1 MILSG
6 STPAS
11 LPIAML
17 ALSVLALLIGPGC
30 ASTTIDTE
38 GPVELRPLPQPV
50 EILVYDFA
58 FRKDQVSPESALG
71 ARLYDLVESESKD
84 ERQDKVGSD
93 VAKKLSETIVAG
105 LQSIGLKAQRV
116 PHGSDVTAVPAIGI
130 LKIEGQFMDVDAG
143 NRLRR
148 VAIGLGIGK
157 SKLATNV
164 QIFDAMP
171 EGDILVQSFST
182 TARSDLKPGAVEMI
196 PAGGI
201 ATGVNAGAGV
211 ALEVADIS
219 TLHGDAKR
227 TGKLIVRHLAA
238 LAYQRGWITYE
249 QATAAHADIS
259 E

>member
-1 MILSG
+1 MALL
-6 STPAS
+6 AS
-11 LPIAML
+11 
-17 ALSVLALLIGPGC
+17 ALLIGPGC

-71 ARLYDLVESESKD
+71 ARLYDMVENESKD
-84 ERQDKVGSD
+84 ERRDEVGND
-93 VAKKLSETIVAG
+93 VAKKLSETIVEG
-105 LQSIGLKAQRV
+105 LQSIGLRAQRV
-116 PHGSDVTAVPAIGI
+116 PHGSDVTSMPATGI
-130 LKIEGQFMDVDAG
+130 LKLEGQFMDVDAG

-148 VAIGLGIGK
+148 IVIGLGIGK
-157 SKLATNV
+157 SRLATNV
-164 QIFDAMP
+164 QIFDSMP

-182 TARSDLKPGAVEMI
+182 TARSDLKPGAAEMI

-211 ALEVADIS
+211 ALEIANVP

-227 TGKLIVRHLAA
+227 TGKLIVRHLAG

-249 QATAAHADIS
+249 QATAAHADVS